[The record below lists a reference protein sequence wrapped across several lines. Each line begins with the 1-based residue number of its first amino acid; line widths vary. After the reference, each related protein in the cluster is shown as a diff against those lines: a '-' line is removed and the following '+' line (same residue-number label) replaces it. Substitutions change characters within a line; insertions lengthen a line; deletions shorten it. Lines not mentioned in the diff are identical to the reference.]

1 MLRWIANWAA
11 RYAPTVE
18 QQAQK
23 ALPELRL
30 ELFQAEQ
37 RILDAQVHAD
47 YYRARLAFCESVLK
61 NGIEQVSDKR
71 KEPETAVAT
80 LRSGPKLYVL
90 IMPVF
95 VVFLFSVRSS
105 GCRSPGCSMSSSVP
119 STGPDEGRRLR
130 SLPALPERCTLKP
143 FPACQ
148 RRSARPPT
156 KGRSRTSPC
165 RTPRPAAKPP
175 GAGPSV
181 STIPTASLR
190 PRSPASG
197 G

>member
-1 MLRWIANWAA
+1 MLRWIARWAA

-71 KEPETAVAT
+71 KDPETAVAS
-80 LRSGPKLYVL
+80 LRSGPKL
-90 IMPVF
+90 
-95 VVFLFSVRSS
+95 
-105 GCRSPGCSMSSSVP
+105 
-119 STGPDEGRRLR
+119 TT
-130 SLPALPERCTLKP
+130 A
-143 FPACQ
+143 Q
-148 RRSARPPT
+148 SA
-156 KGRSRTSPC
+156 
-165 RTPRPAAKPP
+165 
-175 GAGPSV
+175 
-181 STIPTASLR
+181 
-190 PRSPASG
+190 
-197 G
+197 